1 MIHACIVL
9 DLHVFRIA
17 TQTTRLIFSSSLANH
32 HARHRSPVQ
41 SVVSIHAHYQSRVS
55 PSLVSQNSAPPAS
68 SRYSPPARLA
78 TVILAVKKEGRHS
91 RESEAQKNLA
101 LDQTGIPE
109 RHNYI
114 QLKSFSSCTCKK
126 RTSGM
131 PSRDL
136 ARYKKGY
143 VGELRVWH
151 LYIAIF
157 FYRQKRVAE
166 PPTKLSEVS
175 DLIRFGLR
183 RNYLSVCFFFF
194 ATGLLLCVNGFSE
207 FD

>member
-1 MIHACIVL
+1 MCETGRLTHCIVL

-17 TQTTRLIFSSSLANH
+17 TEATLSPSPSSLAHYHVRH
-32 HARHRSPVQ
+32 HASDQ
-41 SVVSIHAHYQSRVS
+41 SGVSIHAHHQSRFS

-78 TVILAVKKEGRHS
+78 TVILAVKKEGRHHG
-91 RESEAQKNLA
+91 ESEAQKNLA

-114 QLKSFSSCTCKK
+114 QLKTFSSCMCKK

-136 ARYKKGY
+136 ARYNRHGKASR
-143 VGELRVWH
+143 GELRV
-151 LYIAIF
+151 
-157 FYRQKRVAE
+157 
-166 PPTKLSEVS
+166 
-175 DLIRFGLR
+175 
-183 RNYLSVCFFFF
+183 
-194 ATGLLLCVNGFSE
+194 
-207 FD
+207 